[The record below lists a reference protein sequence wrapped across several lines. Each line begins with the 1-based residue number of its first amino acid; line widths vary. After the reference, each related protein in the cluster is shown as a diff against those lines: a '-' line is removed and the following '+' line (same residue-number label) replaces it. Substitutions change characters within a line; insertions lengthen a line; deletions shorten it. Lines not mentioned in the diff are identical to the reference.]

1 MFRFRSIRSRLAVT
15 FLLTIIAVMLIVG
28 LFLDQLLERYYIKS
42 LEETCCAQETWPG
55 SSAYLQE
62 EAASPAEL
70 AG

>member
-42 LEETCCAQETWPG
+42 LEENLLRSGNLAGQFV
-55 SSAYLQE
+55 SAYLQE
-62 EAASPAEL
+62 RQTRS
-70 AG
+70 G

>member
-42 LEETCCAQETWPG
+42 LRTKTCCARETWPG
-55 SSAYLQE
+55 SS
-62 EAASPAEL
+62 SPPICRRRQTRS
-70 AG
+70 G